1 MDDLIITV
9 KNLVKVYKMGDLEV
23 HALRGID
30 MEIRKSDFV
39 AIMGKSGSGKS
50 TFMNIIGC
58 LDVPTKGDYFLD
70 GVDVKKMNRD
80 QLASLRNKKI
90 GFVFQSFNLLP
101 RTTVFENVE
110 LPLIYDERK
119 ESQSLIKQKVE
130 EALKAVNLEE
140 RINNF
145 SNQLSGGEQQ
155 RVAIARALVNDPALI
170 LADEPTGNL
179 DSKNGLQIMKILQK
193 LNDDGHTIVMVTHET
208 YTSEHA
214 KRIIE
219 MLDGNVVKDRL
230 VAKRRIA
237 DGGERFLK

>member
-1 MDDLIITV
+1 MLISV
-9 KNLVKVYKMGDLEV
+9 KKLCKEYDNDGVVTQ
-23 HALRGID
+23 ALCGVSFDIK
-30 MEIRKSDFV
+30 EGEFV
-39 AIMGKSGSGKS
+39 AIMGPSGSGKS
-50 TFMNIIGC
+50 TLMQILG
-58 LDVPTKGDYFLD
+58 FLD
-70 GVDVKKMNRD
+70 RPTNGEYLFEGKNTKNFSDD
-80 QLASLRNKKI
+80 DLAYLRNQRI

-101 RTTVFENVE
+101 RTTVFENIE

-119 ESQSLIKQKVE
+119 ESQSLIRQKVE
-130 EALKAVNLEE
+130 QALKAVNLEE

-219 MLDGNVVKDRL
+219 MLDGNIVKDKL

-237 DGGERFLK
+237 DGEERLLK

>member
-1 MDDLIITV
+1 MLISVRNLCKEYDNEGV
-9 KNLVKVYKMGDLEV
+9 KTR
-23 HALRGID
+23 ALCGVSFDID
-30 MEIRKSDFV
+30 KGEFV
-39 AIMGKSGSGKS
+39 AIMGPSGSGKS
-50 TFMNIIGC
+50 TLMQLLG
-58 LDVPTKGDYFLD
+58 FLD
-70 GVDVKKMNRD
+70 RPSDGQYFFEGRD
-80 QLASLRNKKI
+80 TKNFSDDELAYFRNQKI

-101 RTTVFENVE
+101 RTTVFENIE

-130 EALKAVNLEE
+130 DALKAVNLEN

-155 RVAIARALVNDPALI
+155 RVAIARALVNDPSLI

-193 LNDDGHTIVMVTHET
+193 LNDEGHTIVMVTHET

-214 KRIIE
+214 KRIIS
-219 MLDGNVVKDRL
+219 MLDGNIVKDEL
-230 VAKRRIA
+230 VKKRRIA
-237 DGGERFLK
+237 DGEERLLK

>member
-1 MDDLIITV
+1 MLISVRNLCKEYDNEGV
-9 KNLVKVYKMGDLEV
+9 KTK
-23 HALRGID
+23 ALCGVSFDIK
-30 MEIRKSDFV
+30 EGEFV
-39 AIMGKSGSGKS
+39 AIMGPSGSGKS
-50 TFMNIIGC
+50 TLMQILG
-58 LDVPTKGDYFLD
+58 FLD
-70 GVDVKKMNRD
+70 RPTDGNYLFEGKNTKNFSDD
-80 QLASLRNKKI
+80 DLAFLRNQKI

-101 RTTVFENVE
+101 RTTVFENIE

-119 ESQSLIKQKVE
+119 ESQSLIKKKVE

-179 DSKNGLQIMKILQK
+179 DSKNGLQIMRILQK

-214 KRIIE
+214 KRIIS
-219 MLDGNVVKDRL
+219 MLDGDIVSDKLVKN
-230 VAKRRIA
+230 RRIA
-237 DGGERFLK
+237 GSGEKFLK